1 MKLNIQTLR
10 EIVSSIVKEEFDSRV
25 TKAINE
31 AVEKRMRSL
40 AVSLIAES
48 RNVAQ
53 KSAQQSVQS
62 RQQPVT
68 QQITKLL
75 KKPASP
81 AQPQNVMERVLLDT
95 QQTTLREQ
103 QEAEIAQDQ
112 LPDQILE
119 ASSKYAKLAFASP
132 LPARS
137 STVPK
142 PDA

>member
-53 KSAQQSVQS
+53 KSAQLSVQP

-75 KKPASP
+75 KKP

-119 ASSKYAKLAFASP
+119 ASSKYAKLAFAAP